1 MNRKRRNLFSY
12 ALNVGV
18 IAAFAV
24 LLAFALVRLGEIG
37 RDMRIDATEN
47 MLWVVYQAHAASLR
61 LDNDAARLAQGAE
74 GVDLA
79 IRHDVLLSR
88 LNLMQEGPQIRFIER
103 LGLADAFAEA
113 LDSAERLDVLVG
125 EMAPGADDTATEI
138 HDTLA
143 PLNAFAGRAANAAMV
158 AEWDALGG
166 RLDEHR
172 NTVWQIIASVLGI
185 LVAGGLLSARLV
197 LSLRQTR
204 RTEASLR
211 REMEFSQRLTASSGE
226 GILTVDPHLNCSSW
240 NRAMERLFGVTAGE
254 CVGRPIGLA
263 APLFA
268 EPRIEAALR
277 RCVAG
282 EEVHVDTRADWLPRG
297 DEDEVSLGLACFPLR
312 SDGEIVGAIT
322 FVRDRTERHGAPS
335 DGVSHRDRLEQ
346 LVRDRTGD
354 LEHAQRQLVSAI
366 DTAPDGFAAFDA
378 EGRLVLANR
387 KLRDLLPDD
396 DHTLNAGATVSDIL
410 RGAQRFASTQE
421 DDPAPEPDGD
431 VLRELQLPDGRWV
444 QMTVKP
450 MPDGGSVM
458 RLADVTRYKETAREL
473 EFALEREREVGESYR
488 DFASMV
494 SHQFRTPLAV
504 IDSSMQRLVRLGTKA
519 TVAEIAERAG
529 RVRQAIAR
537 LANLVDGTLDA
548 ARLETG
554 QIEVKARG
562 CALPALVESLC
573 ERQREGAPH
582 RELRLHVAEGSGA
595 PATVAHCDPVLIE
608 HVMSNLLTNA
618 EKYSPPE
625 APIEVEVSA
634 DEEAVYCSVHDQGVG
649 IPANELS
656 QVFQP
661 FIRATTAKGTPGT
674 GIGLHLARKLAR
686 LQGGD
691 VTVETQEGQGST
703 FTLRLPRA
711 PTARQ
716 HEPAA

>member
-1 MNRKRRNLFSY
+1 VNRRRRNLLSY

-47 MLWVVYQAHAASLR
+47 MLWVIYQAHAASLR
-61 LDNDAARLAQGAE
+61 LDSDAARMAQGTDD
-74 GVDLA
+74 VDLA

-113 LDSAERLDVLVG
+113 LASADQLEVLVD
-125 EMAPGADDTATEI
+125 EMAPGADDTATDI
-138 HDTLA
+138 QATLA

-204 RTEASLR
+204 RTEDSLR

-254 CVGRPIGLA
+254 CVGQPIGLA

-268 EPRIEAALR
+268 EPRIEASLR
-277 RCVAG
+277 RSLAG
-282 EEVHVDTRADWLPRG
+282 EEFHVDTRTIRLPHG
-297 DEDEVSLGLACFPLR
+297 DKEEVSLGLACFPLR
-312 SDGEIVGAIT
+312 SDGEIVGAIA
-322 FVRDRTERHGAPS
+322 FVRDRTERHAQPHGA
-335 DGVSHRDRLEQ
+335 SHRDRLEQ

-378 EGRLVLANR
+378 DGRLVLANR
-387 KLRDLLPDD
+387 KLRDLLPVE
-396 DHTLNAGATVSDIL
+396 DHAVDTDATVSDIL
-410 RGAQRFASTQE
+410 RSSQRFTGIL
-421 DDPAPEPDGD
+421 DTDPEPEGD

-458 RLADVTRYKETAREL
+458 RLADVTGYKDTAREL

-504 IDSSMQRLVRLGTKA
+504 IDSSMQRLVRRGAKA
-519 TVAEIAERAG
+519 TVEEIAERAG
-529 RVRQAIAR
+529 KVRQAISR

-554 QIEVKARG
+554 QIEVKARD
-562 CALPALVESLC
+562 CALPALVESVC
-573 ERQREGAPH
+573 ERQREAAPH
-582 RELRLHVAEGSGA
+582 RDLRLNVADGGGVPTA
-595 PATVAHCDPVLIE
+595 VAHCDPALIE
-608 HVMSNLLTNA
+608 HVMNNLLSNA

-625 APIEVEVSA
+625 APIEVRVST
-634 DEEAVYCSVHDQGVG
+634 DEQAVYCSVRDQGVG
-649 IPANELS
+649 IPSDELS

-674 GIGLHLARKLAR
+674 GIGLHLARNLAR
-686 LQGGD
+686 LQGGE
-691 VTVETQEGQGST
+691 VTVETQEGRGST
-703 FTLRLPRA
+703 FTLRLPRSR
-711 PTARQ
+711 TASQ
-716 HEPAA
+716 YEPAA